1 MIVYSFSF
9 LIFLYFCLYLNIKES
24 IILGNCKII
33 LSRPFKEEKKKK
45 DIYFF
50 FNSGKNLLKRKKSTF
65 DLLPLH
71 SNKRRRINLFIN
83 NDKKK
88 KIKSNS
94 NNNNSNNNSNNNNS
108 NNNNSNNNN
117 SNNNN
122 NNSSSIKRECGEPF
136 FSFYSYENILTVH
149 NNKIL
154 KDQNNNYV
162 LLHLC
167 KKIKKKY
174 KKEKNKKREYCNHY
188 KFMYLNSIKRKDI
201 FIKLNKINNKSH
213 FYKDIHK
220 SNKCIKTFIYSSSH
234 NFHNSNYSSLN
245 AFSFKSLF
253 TKNTYNRSFLNFL
266 KYTTKNNLKEKK
278 NIKDFFSFSIKL
290 GKDKNINLDNLKK
303 GYYKDINTNNRSNHN
318 KHNNNKYNYNNNN
331 CSSNHFCSNH
341 FCINMDMNDKLNNR
355 NNWSNTNN
363 PKDDNIKN
371 TNCSTNDEGQKKYM
385 SAEEVR
391 NNFINY
397 FHKKNHTIIESSS
410 VVPYNDNTLLFTNA
424 GMNQFKK
431 IFLGNADKNSDLGK
445 LKRAVDTQKCI
456 RAGGKHN
463 DLDDVGKDVYHH
475 TFFEMLGNWSFG
487 DYFKEESISFAW
499 DLLTNVYKINP
510 DRLYVTYF
518 GGDENLSTC
527 PADHETKKIWMKY
540 ISEDRILPFGLKEN
554 FWEMAETGPCGPCSE
569 IHYDRIGNRDA
580 SSLVNKDDPS
590 VLEIWNIVF
599 MQYNKDE
606 NKNMNKL
613 PFPCIDTGM
622 GLERITSILQNVDS
636 NYDTDLFQ
644 PIFKQIKELF
654 PYLPNYEGK
663 INEQDVDKIDTAY
676 RVISDHIRCVT
687 VAISDGCLPSNE
699 GRNYVIRRIIRRAI
713 RFGKQV
719 FNIKSNVLW
728 FYKLVDSVC
737 FILGNTFK
745 DLQNP
750 DKINFIKNTI
760 KQEEMVFNKT
770 LEKGVEQ
777 FHKIIKKNTKN
788 NIFSGKDAFDLYTS
802 FGFPIDLIQIMCE
815 EKSFNLDLQEFNDLF
830 KKHQLVSDTNN
841 FKINKFFDIPVE
853 KSHELKNVHNIN
865 PTVDHFKYE
874 WNNNCANDGDN
885 KDIKFETYVQVIY
898 DGNNFLDNFTLPS
911 NNDEQVLEKEKS
923 IEENKKKYA
932 LILKETNFYYEN
944 GGQIYDT
951 GIIQNDNMKFQVLNV
966 QKINEYVLHIGVFL
980 KGYVSKN
987 DKVQTIV
994 DFDRR
999 KLVACNHT
1007 ATHMLNFMLRKVLT
1021 EKYTNSGKSS
1031 KTHEGNNEKHE
1042 MSENDINSNNNYD
1055 NNKEEKGFSIFTC
1068 EQKGSL
1074 VDDEKLRFDFSFI
1087 ENINIDAITK
1097 IENEIN
1103 KLIKEELNVTVK
1115 TMDLDESKKIKGI
1128 RAIFEEDYAD
1138 KVNVVFINK
1147 DVNNILNNMN
1157 IDYTY
1162 LHSIELCGGTHIGNT
1177 KLIRKFLVT
1186 SEESIGKGI
1195 YRITAVTNKK
1205 ADEIEK
1211 TFNDLYD
1218 KYKHVLQ
1225 EPNEN
1230 KLADV
1235 QNYKRTLK
1243 ENKFLPYIKKYHILQ
1258 ELEQIEKTI
1267 VEKTKNMQKELFNKA
1282 TNIGKDYAVQ
1292 DKNNILLD
1300 IKFFDEIKGNQKVL
1314 EKIVQSYSKNN
1325 KNLSYFFIIC
1335 DENNTYCVLEV
1346 KEALKN
1352 KNVQADLFMKEIMK
1366 SVLGHSGGSKNKA
1379 FGSVEK
1385 DKGMVIK
1392 EHAEEMLKNINK

>member
-1 MIVYSFSF
+1 MIVYVLFF
-9 LIFLYFCLYLNIKES
+9 WIFLYFCLYLNIKES
-24 IILGNCKII
+24 IILGSCKII
-33 LSRPFKEEKKKK
+33 LRRPFEEEKKK

-50 FNSGKNLLKRKKSTF
+50 YNSGKYLLKGNRNTF
-65 DLLPLH
+65 DWFPLY

-88 KIKSNS
+88 NKINKIKKKSNI
-94 NNNNSNNNSNNNNS
+94 NI
-108 NNNNSNNNN
+108 N

-122 NNSSSIKRECGEPF
+122 NYYYYIKKRECGEPF
-136 FSFYSYENILTVH
+136 FSFYSCENILTLH

-154 KDQNNNYV
+154 IDKKNNYV
-162 LLHLC
+162 LLDLY
-167 KKIKKKY
+167 KNIKKEY
-174 KKEKNKKREYCNHY
+174 KKEKNKKKREYYYNY
-188 KFMYLNSIKRKDI
+188 NKFMYLNSIKGKDI
-201 FIKLNKINNKSH
+201 FIKLNKFNNKSY
-213 FYKDIHK
+213 FYKYLQK
-220 SNKCIKTFIYSSSH
+220 SNKCIKTYIYCNSYNIH
-234 NFHNSNYSSLN
+234 KSNY
-245 AFSFKSLF
+245 
-253 TKNTYNRSFLNFL
+253 FL
-266 KYTTKNNLKEKK
+266 KNFDLKQLFPKNK
-278 NIKDFFSFSIKL
+278 IKDKFCFSVHL

-303 GYYKDINTNNRSNHN
+303 EYYKSCNTRTNVKGNSSSKNSN
-318 KHNNNKYNYNNNN
+318 
-331 CSSNHFCSNH
+331 SSSSSYYC
-341 FCINMDMNDKLNNR
+341 CVNMDMNDKVN
-355 NNWSNTNN
+355 NTNN
-363 PKDDNIKN
+363 WNNTNEDKNDNVKN
-371 TNCSTNDEGQKKYM
+371 TMCSSNNEGEENKKIYM
-385 SAEEVR
+385 SSEEVR

-397 FHKKNHTIIESSS
+397 FYKKNHTIIESSS

-499 DLLTNVYKINP
+499 DLLINVYKIDPN
-510 DRLYVTYF
+510 RLYVTYF
-518 GGDENLSTC
+518 GGDENLSSC
-527 PADHETKKIWMKY
+527 PADYETKKIWMKY

-580 SSLVNKDDPS
+580 SRLVNKDDPS

-654 PYLPNYEGK
+654 PYLPNYQGK
-663 INEQDVDKIDTAY
+663 INEEDVDKIDTAY

-687 VAISDGCLPSNE
+687 IAISDGCLPSNE

-745 DLQNP
+745 DLKNVE
-750 DKINFIKNTI
+750 KINFIKNTI

-815 EKSFNLDLQEFNDLF
+815 EKSFNLNLQEFNDLF

-841 FKINKFFDIPVE
+841 FKLNKFFDIPVE
-853 KSHELKNVHNIN
+853 KSHELKNVHNIK
-865 PTVDHFKYE
+865 PTLDHFKYD

-885 KDIKFETYVQVIY
+885 KNIKFETYLQVIY

-911 NNDEQVLEKEKS
+911 NNDKQNCEKQQTVDEK
-923 IEENKKKYA
+923 NKKYA

-951 GIIQNDNMKFQVLNV
+951 GIIQNDNMIFQVLNV
-966 QKINEYVLHIGVFL
+966 QKINEYVLHIGIFL

-1021 EKYTNSGKSS
+1021 EKYTNIAKSS
-1031 KTHEGNNEKHE
+1031 KNCERNNEKHE
-1042 MSENDINSNNNYD
+1042 MTDNNTDGNNDKNNNKNNND
-1055 NNKEEKGFSIFTC
+1055 NNNDNHDGNHDGKKEEKGFSIFTC

-1103 KLIKEELNVTVK
+1103 KLINEELNVTVK
-1115 TMDLDESKKIKGI
+1115 TMDLEESKKIKGI

-1147 DVNNILNNMN
+1147 DVNNILNNMDM
-1157 IDYTY
+1157 DYTY

-1177 KLIRKFLVT
+1177 KLIKKFIIT

-1205 ADEIEK
+1205 AEEIEK

-1230 KLADV
+1230 KLTDV

-1282 TNIGKDYAVQ
+1282 TNIGKDYALQ
-1292 DKNNILLD
+1292 DKNNTILD

-1325 KNLSYFFIIC
+1325 KNLSYFFIII

-1346 KEALKN
+1346 KDSLKT

-1385 DKGMVIK
+1385 DKGNVIK
-1392 EHAEEMLKNINK
+1392 ELAEQMLKKY